1 MSKVRVELGDW
12 LKNASIVGFLKV
24 LKRKQESIG
33 DIKYADNYI
42 EFDISMLDDFE
53 EEYFRTLIEE
63 NEKSLSWYKLV
74 SSELLI
80 DNMQSKKIEE
90 KDIETLNKTVEYFKS
105 KLSSESYKSA
115 YMILDNGNQIISY
128 EKKLA
133 KVKLKKK
140 QAIEEVKDIVKEQ
153 CDYLKNIIQILR
165 NQEVKKVIAAKNVMY
180 EGIIQPFW
188 TNVSFLLKTNN
199 KKNMYELYKNDFIN
213 SFVQYIGKD
222 KSKNKYNCF
231 TCNNKISK
239 LSKPEAYDLTWIVKT
254 GVDMSRKSSHFWNFN
269 GDAYICPVCNL
280 IYSCL
285 PLGFIT
291 LKGRGIFI
299 NNNHTVKSLIESNT
313 LKIRNEEESFEKI
326 EQLSYLNIVNSME
339 QYNIDNLDNE
349 FENIQLIKIDSQ
361 NTSRPYTF
369 NILSKKLMK
378 LIYINRKELNS
389 LIKVRVKI
397 SDKYY
402 INLYDEVIRR
412 LYDGKNLFD
421 LVSKLLYMKLNN
433 KFKGIY
439 YIYKILKINN
449 DVLGGKVMNY
459 KETQEFKNYGIKL
472 RNLYIQKNSESKIS
486 GITYRL
492 LNALKT
498 KDSSKFMETLINAHM
513 YMKLGIPTGFT
524 KVLTNQELLQGLGY
538 AFLIGLQGE
547 EIKNIDDSKKDEE
560 EK

>member
-12 LKNASIVGFLKV
+12 LKNVSIVGFLKV
-24 LKRKQESIG
+24 LKRKQESIS
-33 DIKYADNYI
+33 DIKYAANYI
-42 EFDISMLDDFE
+42 EFDTSLLDNFE

-80 DNMQSKKIEE
+80 DNIQSKKIEE
-90 KDIETLNKTVEYFKS
+90 KDIETLNETVEYFKK
-105 KLSSESYKSA
+105 KLSSDSYKSA
-115 YMILDNGNQIISY
+115 YMILDNGNEIISY
-128 EKKLA
+128 EKSLT

-140 QAIEEVKDIVKEQ
+140 QTVEEVEDIIKEQ
-153 CDYLKNIIQILR
+153 CDYLKKIIQLLR
-165 NQEVKKVIAAKNVMY
+165 NPEVKKVIAAKNVMY
-180 EGIIQPFW
+180 EGVIQPFW
-188 TNVSFLLKTNN
+188 TGVSILHKNSNTD
-199 KKNMYELYKNDFIN
+199 NMYIRYKNDFVDSMIN
-213 SFVQYIGKD
+213 YTSSD
-222 KSKNKYNCF
+222 TSKYKYNCF

-239 LSKPEAYDLTWIVKT
+239 LDKPEAYNLTWLVKI
-254 GVDMSRKSSHFWNFN
+254 GVDKSKKSSHFWNFN
-269 GDAYICPVCNL
+269 CDAYICPVCNL

-285 PLGFIT
+285 PLGFMI
-291 LKGRGIFI
+291 LRGKGIFI
-299 NNNHTVKSLIESNT
+299 NNNHTVKSLEESNT
-313 LKIRNEEESFEKI
+313 LKIRNEEESFEEI

-361 NTSRPYTF
+361 NTRRPYTF

-378 LIYINRKELNS
+378 LIYVNRKVLNS
-389 LIKVRVKI
+389 LIKVRVRI
-397 SDKYY
+397 SDKYS

-421 LVSKLLYMKLNN
+421 LVSKLLYMNLNN

-439 YIYKILKINN
+439 YIYKILQINN
-449 DVLGGKVMNY
+449 DVLGGKLMNY

-472 RNLYIQKNSESKIS
+472 RNSYIQKNSESKIS

-524 KVLTNQELLQGLGY
+524 KALTNQDILQGLGY

-547 EIKNIDDSKKDEE
+547 EEKNINDSENNEE